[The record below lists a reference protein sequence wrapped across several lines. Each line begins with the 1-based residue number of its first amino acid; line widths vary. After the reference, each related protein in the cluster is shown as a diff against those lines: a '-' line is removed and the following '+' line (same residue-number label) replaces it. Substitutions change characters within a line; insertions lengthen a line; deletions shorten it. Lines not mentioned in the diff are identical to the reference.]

1 MYECQ
6 EENENT
12 QFFLTY
18 LQKKLHKKSP
28 QDKMIFLQLQDGIR
42 MNASAE
48 ELINFLLEC
57 DCRISSQKQMEEV
70 MRQLWQREKYKNCC
84 GRE

>member
-1 MYECQ
+1 
-6 EENENT
+6 
-12 QFFLTY
+12 
-18 LQKKLHKKSP
+18 
-28 QDKMIFLQLQDGIR
+28 MIFLQLQDGIR

-70 MRQLWQREKYKNCC
+70 MRQLWQREKI
-84 GRE
+84 